1 MVLVIG
7 NLVFLRRNKER
18 PANVV
23 SPNPIQNPESKIE
36 NSTMTYPPRTTTQE
50 IELGATFQ
58 PKFGADGLI
67 PCITQDIATGQI
79 LMFAFM
85 NAESLAHTLKTKKAT
100 YWSRSRNK
108 LWVKGE
114 ESGNVQWVKELYSDC
129 DQDVLLIKVEQTG
142 AANASCHNGF
152 KSCFY
157 RKLADLDAAAAGDFK
172 LTTIAE
178 RLFDPATVYKK
189 K

>member
-1 MVLVIG
+1 M
-7 NLVFLRRNKER
+7 
-18 PANVV
+18 
-23 SPNPIQNPESKIE
+23 
-36 NSTMTYPPRTTTQE
+36 STMAFPVRTATHDV
-50 IELGATFQ
+50 ELGTTFQ

-67 PCITQDIATGQI
+67 PCITQDAGTGQV

-85 NAESLAHTLKTKKAT
+85 NAESLAHTLATKKAT

-114 ESGNVQWVKELYSDC
+114 ESGNVQIVKELYSDC

-142 AANASCHNGF
+142 AANAACHNGYR
-152 KSCFY
+152 SCFY
-157 RKLADLDAAAAGDFK
+157 RRLGSLADPSFQLQY
-172 LTTIAE
+172 IAE

>member
-1 MVLVIG
+1 M
-7 NLVFLRRNKER
+7 NTTPF
-18 PANVV
+18 PA
-23 SPNPIQNPESKIE
+23 
-36 NSTMTYPPRTTTQE
+36 RTTTQE
-50 IELGATFQ
+50 IEHGATLR
-58 PKFGADGLI
+58 PKFGPDGLI
-67 PCITQDIATGQI
+67 PCITQDLATGQV

-85 NAESLAHTLKTKKAT
+85 NAESLAHTLRTKQAT

-114 ESGNVQWVKELYSDC
+114 ESGNVQIVKEVFTDC

-142 AANASCHNGF
+142 AANAACHNGY

-157 RKLADLDAAAAGDFK
+157 RRLASLDDAVYRLEYTAA
-172 LTTIAE
+172 

>member
-1 MVLVIG
+1 MSNYI
-7 NLVFLRRNKER
+7 F
-18 PANVV
+18 P
-23 SPNPIQNPESKIE
+23 
-36 NSTMTYPPRTTTQE
+36 TRTTTAE
-50 IELGATFQ
+50 IELGTTLQ
-58 PKFGADGLI
+58 PKFGPDGLI
-67 PCITQDIATGQI
+67 PCITQDASTGEV

-114 ESGNVQWVKELYSDC
+114 ESGNVQQVRELRTDC
-129 DQDVLLIKVEQTG
+129 DQDVLLLKVEQTG
-142 AANASCHNGF
+142 SANASCHNGY

-157 RKLADLDAAAAGDFK
+157 RQLTDFDDGAMKLKF
-172 LTTIAE
+172 TAE

>member
-1 MVLVIG
+1 MSQPT
-7 NLVFLRRNKER
+7 F
-18 PANVV
+18 PA
-23 SPNPIQNPESKIE
+23 
-36 NSTMTYPPRTTTQE
+36 RTTTAE
-50 IELGATFQ
+50 IELGQTLQ

-67 PCITQDIATGQI
+67 PCITQEATTGEV

-85 NAESLAHTLKTKKAT
+85 NAESLGHTLRTRKAT
-100 YWSRSRNK
+100 YWSRSRQK

-114 ESGNVQWVKELYSDC
+114 ESGNVQVVQELFTDC
-129 DQDVLLIKVEQTG
+129 DQDVLLLKVTQSG
-142 AANASCHNGF
+142 PANASCHNGY

-157 RKLADLDAAAAGDFK
+157 RKLAALDDPAFALAYTAP
-172 LTTIAE
+172 

>member
-1 MVLVIG
+1 M
-7 NLVFLRRNKER
+7 NPTTF
-18 PANVV
+18 PA
-23 SPNPIQNPESKIE
+23 
-36 NSTMTYPPRTTTQE
+36 RTTMPE
-50 IELGATFQ
+50 IELGRTLQ
-58 PKFGADGLI
+58 PKFGPDGLI
-67 PCITQDIATGQI
+67 PCITQDLQTGQV

-85 NAESLAHTLKTKKAT
+85 NAESLAHTLTTKKAT

-114 ESGNVQWVKELYSDC
+114 ESGNIQIVREVFTDC
-129 DQDVLLIKVEQTG
+129 DQDVLLIKVDQTG
-142 AANASCHNGF
+142 AANAACHNGY

-157 RKLADLDAAAAGDFK
+157 RRLASLDDPACQLEFV
-172 LTTIAE
+172 AE

>member
-1 MVLVIG
+1 M
-7 NLVFLRRNKER
+7 NNFVF
-18 PANVV
+18 PA
-23 SPNPIQNPESKIE
+23 
-36 NSTMTYPPRTTTQE
+36 RTNTAE
-50 IELGATFQ
+50 IELGTTLQ

-67 PCITQDIATGQI
+67 PCITQDAKSGEV

-85 NAESLAHTLKTKKAT
+85 NAESLEHTLKTKKAT

-114 ESGNVQWVKELYSDC
+114 ESGNVQQVRELRTDC
-129 DQDVLLIKVEQTG
+129 DQDVLLLKVEQTG
-142 AANASCHNGF
+142 PANASCHNGY

-157 RKLADLDAAAAGDFK
+157 RKVADLDDAGLNLQF
-172 LTTIAE
+172 TAE

>member
-1 MVLVIG
+1 MSTY
-7 NLVFLRRNKER
+7 VF
-18 PANVV
+18 
-23 SPNPIQNPESKIE
+23 
-36 NSTMTYPPRTTTQE
+36 PPRTTTAE
-50 IELGATFQ
+50 IELGTTLQ
-58 PKFGADGLI
+58 PKFGSDGLI
-67 PCITQDIATGQI
+67 PCIAQDVHSGEV

-85 NAESLAHTLKTKKAT
+85 NAESLARTLETGKAT

-114 ESGNVQWVKELYSDC
+114 ESGNVQQVRELRVDC

-142 AANASCHNGF
+142 PANAACHNGY

-157 RKLADLDAAAAGDFK
+157 RQLASLNDASRKLVFTAQ
-172 LTTIAE
+172 